1 MFLYA
6 GKVIVFTLIAL
17 CAVNFIGKRVLQIV
31 NFSHVG
37 NGLLTQNMD
46 VPFEKDASIEFDPF
60 TGKQD

>member
-6 GKVIVFTLIAL
+6 SKVIVFTLTAL
-17 CAVNFIGKRVLQIV
+17 CAVNFIGKRVLQIIEV
-31 NFSHVG
+31 PQVG

-46 VPFEKDASIEFDPF
+46 DPVKTGGSIEFDPF